1 MSPRGIAYFAL
12 VQPPVTAKRV
22 VRIDGLDA
30 LASRPGVD
38 RVMVNRHPGEE
49 VDWKLGYPE
58 FVLRSDG
65 MAADF
70 NELRDAYRYLHGKV
84 VIGYD

>member
-1 MSPRGIAYFAL
+1 VSPRGIAYFAL
-12 VQPPVTAKRV
+12 VQPPVTARRV

-58 FVLRSDG
+58 FVLRVDG
-65 MAADF
+65 MAADSMSYVT
-70 NELRDAYRYLHGKV
+70 RTGTSMGR
-84 VIGYD
+84 